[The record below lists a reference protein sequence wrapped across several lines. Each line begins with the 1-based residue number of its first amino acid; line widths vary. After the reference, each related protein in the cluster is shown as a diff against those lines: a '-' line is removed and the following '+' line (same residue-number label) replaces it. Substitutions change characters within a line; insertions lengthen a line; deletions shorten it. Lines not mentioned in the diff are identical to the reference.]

1 MTPSPVYLLL
11 ILLIILI
18 ILFIGLPI
26 IFDLIVNNNKHRLL
40 KGPVY
45 LNEKKTIGKYQD
57 FIKENKKYKILNM
70 DKYKIE
76 TNLGYHNISDNV
88 YNYSISFYLYLNPQ
102 DTNTNLAY
110 NKETELF
117 NYGNKPVLLY
127 DGKKRKLIFKT
138 KTIYNQAEQL
148 DTIHEITDFKYQKW
162 LFFVINYENN
172 IIDIFM
178 DGKLVNSI
186 NKVQSFN
193 KKEKIT
199 IGENDGIEGSIKN
212 IYYYNTPRASDDI
225 KFLYDLHFKNS
236 NNLLLNNK
244 LDKKLDN

>member
-1 MTPSPVYLLL
+1 
-11 ILLIILI
+11 
-18 ILFIGLPI
+18 
-26 IFDLIVNNNKHRLL
+26 
-40 KGPVY
+40 
-45 LNEKKTIGKYQD
+45 
-57 FIKENKKYKILNM
+57 M

-162 LFFVINYENN
+162 FFVLIMK
-172 IIDIFM
+172 II
-178 DGKLVNSI
+178 L
-186 NKVQSFN
+186 
-193 KKEKIT
+193 
-199 IGENDGIEGSIKN
+199 
-212 IYYYNTPRASDDI
+212 
-225 KFLYDLHFKNS
+225 
-236 NNLLLNNK
+236 
-244 LDKKLDN
+244 